1 MNYVVTYKVG
11 DKEKENIFFWRKTT
25 LGKSMLKFFSLLLA
39 FGISLCLWFYGVLTG
54 WGVLSGF
61 FVSYFTSLGGLL
73 SYLYYVNSPFY
84 FSYGTCHDKSV
95 TFTFYGSPGDLKIED
110 GYRDVLWEEGTYRIY
125 RDGKDSMAVKG
136 FMVHYIPSSVELHE
150 NTELYRQSQ

>member
-61 FVSYFTSLGGLL
+61 FVS
-73 SYLYYVNSPFY
+73 
-84 FSYGTCHDKSV
+84 
-95 TFTFYGSPGDLKIED
+95 
-110 GYRDVLWEEGTYRIY
+110 
-125 RDGKDSMAVKG
+125 
-136 FMVHYIPSSVELHE
+136 
-150 NTELYRQSQ
+150 